1 MKDYYS
7 YKELINSLRTDIGLT
22 ATLNNDDYRPA
33 YGLLEKFLCN
43 IVGKLRC

>member
-22 ATLNNDDYRPA
+22 ATLNNDDYSRFTT
-33 YGLLEKFLCN
+33 YKKVLRN
-43 IVGKLRC
+43 ISM